1 LLLYCIIVADIYQD
15 YPDLCTRLLLLLLEQ
30 SEETDTRHLGDLET
44 HTGNITL
51 GMAGTT
57 EASHQHLVVFL
68 EEVEAT
74 ITWHEGCDLLAVLDE
89 LHTDRLTDSGV
100 RLLGLNSYFLEHN
113 ALGMR
118 GSTKRVALDGGT
130 EVPLLVVLVG
140 PLLDATMIAQLTST
154 SDSTWLTAQQK
165 RITRE

>member
-1 LLLYCIIVADIYQD
+1 MLAPLLLYCIIVADIYQD

-30 SEETDTRHLGDLET
+30 SKETDTRHLGDLET

-74 ITWHEGCDLLAVLDE
+74 ITRHEGCNLLASDAAAPALRSC
-89 LHTDRLTDSGV
+89 TRSP
-100 RLLGLNSYFLEHN
+100 LNSSL
-113 ALGMR
+113 
-118 GSTKRVALDGGT
+118 SSDVS
-130 EVPLLVVLVG
+130 EVQRTL
-140 PLLDATMIAQLTST
+140 
-154 SDSTWLTAQQK
+154 
-165 RITRE
+165 